1 MPVMADASYLSA
13 GVTDA
18 SMKALMSLLCQLN
31 NLPMMID
38 KTTNMG
44 LKQGVDAICEWLD
57 NGVKKARLRTSAP
70 SHLAHVNHD

>member
-1 MPVMADASYLSA
+1 
-13 GVTDA
+13 
-18 SMKALMSLLCQLN
+18 MKALMSLLCQLN

-57 NGVKKARLRTSAP
+57 NGVKKARLRTPAP
-70 SHLAHVNHD
+70 AHLV